1 MQHLLN
7 SPATRHR
14 PGRTR
19 FVVTLAL
26 VVGILIASAYT
37 VRHTFRRSAKPPEVL
52 TYQVSRGPFLHEIIE
67 RGEIESSRNVEVLC
81 RVKSRNSLGTAIIDV
96 IPEGSQVKEGDVLL
110 RLDSS
115 ALEQDRFQQQIVLNN
130 SQAAMIQARNALEAA
145 KITKR
150 EFLEGTYVQEEQAV
164 KNEITLAEENV
175 RRARQYAKH
184 SELLASR
191 GYVTA
196 LQLEGDQFAVEKAE
210 GTLSAAQ
217 TKLKV
222 LQEYRKEKALM
233 TLDSEIRSAEAR
245 SQSAESS
252 YQLEVKRL
260 QDIETQIANCTI
272 VAPQSGQVVYA
283 NNKGGNSTNFV
294 VEPGA
299 VVRERQ
305 AIIRLPDPAFMQ
317 VDATIHESRVTLIEA
332 GMPVTISL
340 DAFPELQLTGCVS
353 KVNEYPEPTN
363 WFGSQVKKYAAA
375 ITIKDP
381 PANLRAGLTAE
392 VRIQVGSKDDALQV
406 PVQAI
411 HEHEKKHYCFV
422 QHAGNWTAREVAIDA
437 SNDKFLVINSGLN
450 PGDIVAMDPR
460 PLLDFV
466 SLPAV
471 TTDPANPTPIVAH
484 HPTTQEK
491 SLKKPVSVLLTK
503 RDGGA

>member
-1 MQHLLN
+1 M
-7 SPATRHR
+7 SR
-14 PGRTR
+14 PHTPPTPPRRRRLR
-19 FVVTLAL
+19 FFVTLTV
-26 VVGILIASAYT
+26 VVGALTATAYT
-37 VRHTFRRSAKPPEVL
+37 FRDALRPSAQAPEVL
-52 TYQVSRGPFLHEIIE
+52 TYQVARGPFLHEIIAG
-67 RGEIESSRNVEVLC
+67 GEIESSRNVEVLC
-81 RVKSRNSLGTAIIDV
+81 RVKSRNSSATAIIDV

-115 ALEQDRFQQQIVLNN
+115 AHEQDRFQQQIVLNN
-130 SQAAMIQARNALEAA
+130 SQAAMIQAKNALEAA
-145 KITKR
+145 RITRK
-150 EFLEGTYVQEEQAV
+150 EFLEGIYVQEEQAA

-210 GTLSAAQ
+210 GILSAAQ

-245 SQSAESS
+245 AQSAESS
-252 YQLEVKRL
+252 YQLELNRMR
-260 QDIETQIANCTI
+260 DIETQIANCTI

-283 NNKGGNSTNFV
+283 NNKANNSSNFV

-299 VVRERQ
+299 IVRERQ

-317 VDATIHESRVTLIEA
+317 VDATIHESRVTLIDA

-340 DAFPELQLTGCVS
+340 ESFPELQLTGCVS

-363 WFGSQVKKYAAA
+363 FFGSQVKKYAASV
-375 ITIKDP
+375 TINDP

-392 VRIQVGSKDDALQV
+392 VRIQVDAKVDALQV

-411 HEHEKKHYCFV
+411 HEHGKKYYCFV
-422 QHAGNWTAREVAIDA
+422 RLASNWAAREVAIDA
-437 SNDKFLVINSGLN
+437 SNDKFIVVSSGLHA
-450 PGDIVAMDPR
+450 GDVVAMDPL
-460 PLLDFV
+460 PLLNFV
-466 SLPAV
+466 SLPEI
-471 TTDPANPTPIVAH
+471 TTDPANPAPIVAH
-484 HPTTQEK
+484 HPTVQSKSTQE
-491 SLKKPVSVLLTK
+491 PVSTLLTK
-503 RDGGA
+503 KDGGA